1 MGRWSQ
7 RRWAP
12 HPRFPRAPGRSAAR
26 HGPEVPALGSAGEQ
40 ETSRDVA
47 SVCRVR
53 LEYVQAA
60 APSAVLAGAAW
71 PERIEGDA
79 AWAWRLADPA
89 DGRDVARGLVLPG

>member
-1 MGRWSQ
+1 MGHVNN
-7 RRWAP
+7 AAYLDYLEEALIAAGP
-12 HPRFPRAPGRSAAR
+12 AALAAMAATPR
-26 HGPEVPALGSAGEQ
+26 
-40 ETSRDVA
+40 
-47 SVCRVR
+47 RVR